1 MNGALGLYCTCGCLL
16 LTRVTEICI
25 YICVCVCVLHYFRL
39 RRGPKAHAI
48 MRTIR
53 AEFSR
58 NTNVKVRMAL
68 NTTNFVQ
75 DERN

>member
-16 LTRVTEICI
+16 LTRVTKICI
-25 YICVCVCVLHYFRL
+25 YICVCVLHYFRL

-58 NTNVKVRMAL
+58 NTNVKVRMAF

>member
-1 MNGALGLYCTCGCLL
+1 MWVFAFNTCH
-16 LTRVTEICI
+16 RNMYI
-25 YICVCVCVLHYFRL
+25 YIYMCVCVCVCVLHYFRL

-75 DERN
+75 DEHN